1 MRFPL
6 AALLFLVASFIFFI
20 IWAVCTYMLSAVS
33 DAMNPLS
40 SMLSAEGA
48 TSFTG
53 MLDLLS
59 VAFGIISVILFV
71 AGILLFFF
79 LESVSDEPEYYRRY

>member
-20 IWAVCTYMLSAVS
+20 IWAVCAYMLSAVS

-59 VAFGIISVILFV
+59 VAFGIISVIFFV

>member
-6 AALLFLVASFIFFI
+6 AALLFLVASFIFFV
-20 IWAVCTYMLSAVS
+20 IWAVSTYMLSAVS
-33 DAMNPLS
+33 DAMNPMS

-48 TSFTG
+48 ASFTG

-59 VAFGIISVILFV
+59 VAFGIICVIFFV